1 MTLGGGA
8 ETAIAGVA
16 SDAVTIDVETAPRS
30 EWRDHWPLVLSAT
43 AGLSFG
49 GMPAA
54 SLGLFMA
61 PLRDEFG
68 WSSAQVAAGMT
79 LMAAIGLFLAP
90 LAGAVLDRTGSRRVA
105 IPGLAASGVV
115 FAAFGFMTGH
125 YLQWVLIWV
134 GLSLAMLFIR
144 TMVWNR
150 AVSTAFTTTR
160 GLALAVLLT
169 GLALGQ
175 VIVPPL
181 ANMLIANWGWRAAYV
196 ALGLGWTTMAL
207 IPVIF
212 FFKERGVNEK
222 AVKAVR
228 VDAPA
233 TPLPGLTLQQA
244 LRDPAMIKIAVATAL
259 QTGVAAAIAIHFVPL
274 LVSLEL
280 DRTTAASMAAVL
292 GLCSICG
299 KLLNGWLI
307 DRYSSGLIPF
317 IAFSSPALAY
327 VLLLQGQ
334 GSLALITM
342 AAMVAGYAGGAA
354 LHMTNYLSTRYAG
367 LGHFG
372 KIFGVVSSLMGLAAG
387 ISPLL
392 AGIVFDRTGS
402 YDLVLFTGIPLAIV
416 AGVLVASLG
425 RYPDFNRT

>member
-1 MTLGGGA
+1 MNIRGGA
-8 ETAIAGVA
+8 ETAIATA
-16 SDAVTIDVETAPRS
+16 SGEAALLDVRAAPRS

-79 LMAAIGLFLAP
+79 LMAGIGLFLAP
-90 LAGAVLDRTGSRRVA
+90 LAGAVLDRSGSRRVA
-105 IPGLAASGVV
+105 IPGLAASGVA

-125 YLQWVLIWV
+125 YLQWVFIWLA
-134 GLSLAMLFIR
+134 LSLTMLFIR

-150 AVSTAFTTTR
+150 AVSTAFTATR

-181 ANMLIANWGWRAAYV
+181 ANMLIANWGWRVAYV
-196 ALGLGWTTMAL
+196 ALGLGWTTFAL

-212 FFKERGVNEK
+212 FFKERQVSDR
-222 AVKAVR
+222 AVPVDTPAV
-228 VDAPA
+228 
-233 TPLPGLTLQQA
+233 PLPGLTLQQA
-244 LRDPAMIKIAVATAL
+244 VRNPAMIKIAVATAL

-292 GLCSICG
+292 GLCSILG

-307 DRYSSGLIPF
+307 DRYSSGFIPF

-327 VLLLQGQ
+327 ILLLQGQ
-334 GSLALITM
+334 GSLAIITM
-342 AAMVAGYAGGAA
+342 AAMVAGYAGGAS

-402 YDLVLFTGIPLAIV
+402 YELLLLTGIPVAIV
-416 AGVLVASLG
+416 AGLLVASLG
-425 RYPDFNRT
+425 RYPDFTRG